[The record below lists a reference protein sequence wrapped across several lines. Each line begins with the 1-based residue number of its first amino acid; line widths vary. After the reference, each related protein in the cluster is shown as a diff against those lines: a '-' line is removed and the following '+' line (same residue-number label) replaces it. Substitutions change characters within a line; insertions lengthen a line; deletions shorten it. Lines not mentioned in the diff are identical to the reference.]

1 VLCWRKSRIWLCS
14 AVAVAA
20 LVAGADPGGAL
31 PLPDNRGYEL
41 VSPPD
46 KNGGDVLAVT
56 ARTRAAS
63 DGNALGFAS
72 LAGFSDVIGTGVDVD
87 YMSVRTGMPGTS
99 GWSTHA
105 ITPQQGPQSF
115 IGIALGNLQPLYLGD
130 YSADLS
136 RGVLRTW
143 RTVTEAPNVEDVPN
157 LYLRTDLRVPGDG
170 NYELVSQ
177 SDTVQPLQPL
187 FQGLRPVFA
196 GASSDFN
203 HVIFESILNLTAGA
217 AGSQPKLYEW
227 ANGSTRLVGILPD
240 GTVAT
245 RAVAGLGASQ
255 RYTERTISADGSRIF
270 FSVPST
276 GQVYARIEGSA
287 SVQLSTSEQTS
298 PESPGFASFG
308 SASTDGSRVFF
319 VTSEGL
325 VDADTNGTTDIY
337 MWKQGDHDEK
347 QELTV
352 DATDGTFTLGLYG
365 QTTEAIAFD
374 APADAV
380 RAALAALP
388 GVGGPGNV
396 DVNGSPGAGG
406 PNAYQ
411 VRFKGALSGVNVPQL
426 TTDPS
431 GLTGGAASA
440 TVDTTDP
447 VTNLSLLSRDEAAP
461 DNPGELNVIGAS
473 VGGDYVYF
481 AALGQLID
489 GEPEFGTG
497 AGLYVWHEGALSYIG
512 WLTVPSDAV
521 LNTPATPWIS
531 VGATKTSRVSPDGRF
546 LLFMSHT
553 DDGLRGRG
561 GFPGADHGN
570 TCDYDQGSGPCR
582 ELYLFDA
589 KTGALECASCNA
601 GAAAAG
607 DALLMHRSNSGG
619 SPSTNHLSH
628 ALSDD
633 GQYVF
638 FATRDALV
646 SQDVNGK
653 LDVYEYDASSGTQR
667 LLSSGTSPSD
677 SFLMDA
683 SSSGHD
689 VFFLT
694 RDRLVGWDVDTNY
707 DVYDARSDGG
717 MPEPAELRGECVGD
731 ACQGPP
737 SPPPAADTNAS
748 TALRGAGDVVP
759 KLRPRHR
766 PRRCRHAAARRLV
779 RGKRKCVRTHKR
791 RHAHT
796 RRAK

>member
-1 VLCWRKSRIWLCS
+1 MLCWRKSRIWLCS
-14 AVAVAA
+14 TIAFAA
-20 LVAGADPGGAL
+20 LVAGAGPVGAL
-31 PLPDNRGYEL
+31 SLPDNRSYEL

-72 LAGFSDVIGTGVDVD
+72 LAGFSDVEGTGVDVD
-87 YMSVRTGMPGTS
+87 YMSVRTGMLGTA

-136 RGVLRTW
+136 QGVLRTW
-143 RTVTEAPNVEDVPN
+143 GTVTDAPNVEDVPN
-157 LYLRTDLRVPGDG
+157 LYLRTDLRVPGG
-170 NYELVSQ
+170 GSYELVSN

-196 GASSDFN
+196 GASSDFT

-227 ANGSTRLVGILPD
+227 ANGSARLVGILPD
-240 GTVAT
+240 GTVPT
-245 RAVAGLGASQ
+245 RSVAGLGASQ
-255 RYTERTISADGSRIF
+255 RYTERAISADGSRIF

-276 GQVYARIEGSA
+276 GQVYARINGSV

-298 PESPGFASFG
+298 PESPGGASFG
-308 SASTDGSRVFF
+308 SASADGRRVFF

-325 VDADTNGTTDIY
+325 VDTDTNGTTDIY
-337 MWKQGDHDEK
+337 MWEQGDHDEA
-347 QELTV
+347 QQLTV
-352 DATDGTFTLGLYG
+352 DAADGTFTLGVYG
-365 QTTEAIAFD
+365 QTTGSVAFD
-374 APADAV
+374 APADGV

-396 DVNGSPGAGG
+396 DVSGNPGGSG
-406 PNAYQ
+406 PHAYQ
-411 VRFKGALSGVNVPQL
+411 VRFTGALSGVNVPQL
-426 TTDPS
+426 TTDAS
-431 GLTGGAASA
+431 GLTGGAVSA

-447 VTNLSLLSRDEAAP
+447 VTNLTLLSRNAAAS
-461 DNPGELNVIGAS
+461 DNSGGLNVIGAS
-473 VGGDYVYF
+473 VDGDYVYF
-481 AALGQLID
+481 TALGQLLND
-489 GEPEFGTG
+489 EPAFGTG
-497 AGLYVWHEGALSYIG
+497 AGVYVWHEGALAYIG

-531 VGATKTSRVSPDGRF
+531 VGATKTSRVSPEGRY

-553 DDGLRGRG
+553 DEGLRGQG
-561 GFPGADHGN
+561 GFPGADHGS
-570 TCDYDQGSGPCR
+570 TCNYDQGSGPCR

-589 KTGALECASCNA
+589 QTGDLKCASCKA
-601 GAAAAG
+601 GAPAAG

-633 GQYVF
+633 GRYVF
-638 FATRDALV
+638 FATKDALAP
-646 SQDVNGK
+646 QDVNGK
-653 LDVYEYDASSGTQR
+653 LDVYEYDASSGTQH

-683 SSSGHD
+683 SISGHD

-707 DVYDARSDGG
+707 DVYDARIDGG
-717 MPEPAELRGECVGD
+717 MPEPAEQRGECAGD

-737 SPPPAADTNAS
+737 APPPTADAS
-748 TALRGAGDVVP
+748 ASAALRGAGDAVP
-759 KLRPRHR
+759 KLRSRHR

-791 RHAHT
+791 RHTHA
-796 RRAK
+796 RAAK